1 MLYKVFELDMVLS
14 KYCFF
19 SKKERSRNAT
29 KEILKA
35 INNMCEAILKRK
47 TPGDGYT
54 VINTTAIEA
63 KLQKTLVNF
72 INDLKIVQDLGMFTL
87 PKDELFPD
95 TNHTS
100 GNTLGLQVCYVTRP
114 CTKFF

>member
-1 MLYKVFELDMVLS
+1 M
-14 KYCFF
+14 
-19 SKKERSRNAT
+19 KERSRNAT

-95 TNHTS
+95 SNHTS

>member
-1 MLYKVFELDMVLS
+1 M
-14 KYCFF
+14 
-19 SKKERSRNAT
+19 KERSRNAT

-72 INDLKIVQDLGMFTL
+72 LNDLKIVQDLGMFTL
-87 PKDELFPD
+87 PIDELFPD